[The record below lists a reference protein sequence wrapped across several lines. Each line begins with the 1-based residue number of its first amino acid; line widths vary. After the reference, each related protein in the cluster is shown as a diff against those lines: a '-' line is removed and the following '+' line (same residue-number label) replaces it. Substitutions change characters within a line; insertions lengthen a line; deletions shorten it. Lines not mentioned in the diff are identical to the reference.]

1 MIKNNI
7 WLALRQ
13 GCKLQGMQQ
22 RHYLYNSCS
31 ELMQEIQHSFYP
43 RHSLKLLVAEEPK
56 SQCVARWFFIKGLKY
71 ICDKRSFHLHPK
83 CISLKANIKNKDH
96 ERLLI
101 LVENMCCEGD
111 YCEACNNRV
120 LVQSFTQFSC
130 TLWPSPTI
138 INYFAQKT
146 QLSSHSED

>member
-1 MIKNNI
+1 
-7 WLALRQ
+7 
-13 GCKLQGMQQ
+13 MQQ

-83 CISLKANIKNKDH
+83 CISLKANIKTKTMSVFSFQQRICVAKAIIVKHATTEFWYN
-96 ERLLI
+96 RLL
-101 LVENMCCEGD
+101 NFH
-111 YCEACNNRV
+111 V
-120 LVQSFTQFSC
+120 LYGP
-130 TLWPSPTI
+130 LP
-138 INYFAQKT
+138 
-146 QLSSHSED
+146 LSSIILHKKHSCRLTLRTKKIVEDNSKQLY